1 MIALVKPILFAF
13 IKTTA
18 VKELIVKLLEAYA
31 KSTDNTVDDKL
42 VELVKKNLLG
52 CLLYT
57 SPSPRDVEESRMPS
71 SA

>member
-1 MIALVKPILFAF
+1 MITLVKPILFAF
-13 IKTTA
+13 IKTQA

-52 CLLYT
+52 
-57 SPSPRDVEESRMPS
+57 D
-71 SA
+71 

>member
-13 IKTTA
+13 IKTKA

-42 VELVKKNLLG
+42 VELVKKNL
-52 CLLYT
+52 
-57 SPSPRDVEESRMPS
+57 EI
-71 SA
+71 

>member
-1 MIALVKPILFAF
+1 MITLVKPILFAF
-13 IKTTA
+13 IKTKA

-52 CLLYT
+52 
-57 SPSPRDVEESRMPS
+57 V
-71 SA
+71 